1 MLCKTEALQNFT
13 SFIRKHPC
21 SKPSNLQ
28 LYFKE
33 HHHWWFSVDI
43 YQIFFH
49 CFISRKYAFTDVLQ
63 NRCSWKLRKIH
74 RKSPLPDSLDSD
86 TDNFLRIFLKFLGT
100 PFLQNTSDCFWFQFH
115 LFTVSRSFCFR
126 TGQYLLN
133 IPSYF
138 RVCQNSWPPAH

>member
-1 MLCKTEALQNFT
+1 MLCKTEALQNLA

-21 SKPSNLQ
+21 SRPSNLQ

-43 YQIFFH
+43 FISN

-63 NRCSWKLRKIH
+63 NRCSWKLHKIH

-86 TDNFLRIFLKFLGT
+86 TDNFLKFFETPPIASDFNSIF
-100 PFLQNTSDCFWFQFH
+100 
-115 LFTVSRSFCFR
+115 FTVSRSFCFR
-126 TGQYLLN
+126 TDQYLLN

>member
-1 MLCKTEALQNFT
+1 MLCKTEALQNFA

-21 SKPSNLQ
+21 SRPSSLQ

-43 YQIFFH
+43 FISI

-86 TDNFLRIFLKFLGT
+86 TDNFLWIFWNFLK
-100 PFLQNTSDCFWFQFH
+100 H
-115 LFTVSRSFCFR
+115 LR
-126 TGQYLLN
+126 LLLIS
-133 IPSYF
+133 IPSFYCVKKF
-138 RVCQNSWPPAH
+138 LFQNRSIFVKYSELF